1 MGFIDKIKAKATEL
15 GLDEKAQLAKEKAV
29 AAADGNRDKIAGAVS
44 KAGDAVNEKTGGKY
58 ADKVAKAQ
66 GAAMSGVDK
75 VAAQGSGASASA
87 TTTGTFAGDAVGTDS
102 AIDRSIGQDGL
113 GTANDSLGGESPVE
127 RAIGA
132 DAPTTSFD
140 TSASSGAQSGD
151 AATTGVGTHDLRE
164 TGVDNA
170 PVTDPEINSIR
181 GEDRG
186 ATDTFGNKDFDAQGP
201 GESLGRSFDEQRDTG
216 VNDTFG
222 GQGDGLGADEAR
234 DAGALTD
241 PEINSIRGDS
251 AEGDASMHRVGEELP
266 EDGPHGDTLR

>member
-75 VAAQGSGASASA
+75 VAASGTNSSA
-87 TTTGTFAGDAVGTDS
+87 TTTGGLRDDAVGTDA

-113 GTANDSLGGESPVE
+113 GTAGETSGGESPVE

-140 TSASSGAQSGD
+140 TSATSSAQPVD
-151 AATTGVGTHDLRE
+151 AATGVGTHDVRE
-164 TGVDNA
+164 PSIDNA
-170 PVTDPEINSIR
+170 PVTDPEINSVR
-181 GEDRG
+181 GENRG
-186 ATDTFGNKDFDAQGP
+186 ATDTFGNDDVDAQGA
-201 GESLGRSFDEQRDTG
+201 GESLGRSFDEQRATS
-216 VNDTFG
+216 VNDSFG
-222 GQGDGLGADEAR
+222 GQENAFGREGTR
-234 DAGALTD
+234 DADALAD
-241 PEINSIRGDS
+241 PETTSLQGDS
-251 AEGDASMHRVGEELP
+251 VEGDAPVRRVGEDLP
-266 EDGPHGDTLR
+266 EDGGPHGDALR